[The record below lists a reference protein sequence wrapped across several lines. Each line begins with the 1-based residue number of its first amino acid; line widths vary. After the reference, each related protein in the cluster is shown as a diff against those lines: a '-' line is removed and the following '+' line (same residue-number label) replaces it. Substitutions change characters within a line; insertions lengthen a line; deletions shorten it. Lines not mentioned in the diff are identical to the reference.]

1 MDNEGS
7 TEWLAKAIANPD
19 RDPSPARDE
28 TEFFLQNSVS
38 SLDNPVGC
46 PLRSN
51 DWARSAIVNP
61 DRIHFQPIN

>member
-1 MDNEGS
+1 MDNEGDS
-7 TEWLAKAIANPD
+7 RSHSECD

-51 DWARSAIVNP
+51 DWERSAIVNL
-61 DRIHFQPIN
+61 DRDPFPTDQLNE